1 MKQKEIIECLVIK
14 WKLANTSR
22 KDALKNKEH
31 TKEDNDKVA
40 RFYAGQMTAYEETIA
55 LILGKSW
62 YDVFHTLSE
71 TGTI

>member
-1 MKQKEIIECLVIK
+1 MKQKEIIESLIIK
-14 WKLANTSR
+14 WKLANTCR

-31 TKEDNDKVA
+31 TKETNDKVA

-62 YDVFHTLSE
+62 SDVFHTLSE